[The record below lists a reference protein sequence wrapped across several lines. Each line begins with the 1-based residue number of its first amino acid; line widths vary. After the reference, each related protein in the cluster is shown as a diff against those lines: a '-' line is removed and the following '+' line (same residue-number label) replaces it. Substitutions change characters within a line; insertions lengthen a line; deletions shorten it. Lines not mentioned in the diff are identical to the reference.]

1 MTIRP
6 ATLEDADALA
16 SLSAHTF
23 TETFGHLYP
32 PEDLEHFLTTTY
44 TADAYARML
53 EDPYHAI
60 WVLEQDD
67 ELIGYILAGPC
78 SLPHEDVTPED
89 REIKRLY
96 IKKEHQNSGDGHRLM
111 HTAMDWIGDRTTWLG
126 VWSENYGAQRFYQRF
141 GFSKAGEYEF
151 VVGNSRDR
159 EFIYRN

>member
-6 ATLEDADALA
+6 ATLDDADALA

-44 TADAYARML
+44 TADAYARIL

-60 WVLEQDD
+60 WVIEQDD

-96 IKKEHQNSGDGHRLM
+96 IKKEHQNSGDGRRLM

-141 GFSKAGEYEF
+141 GFSKAGEYQF